1 MLFENRTISEHNMIT
16 VINDMAIATIAADL
30 RKWWNEEAA
39 DWDELVN
46 AHDVGDVLDTD
57 LWDDL
62 PEVDSKA
69 IARTSPV
76 FERHLGVALD
86 VKLIRRGGYGSIEEV
101 IIVWSPGWWKRPRFP
116 KENRR
121 NDRRHRKC
129 GSSRTR

>member
-1 MLFENRTISEHNMIT
+1 MIT

-101 IIVWSPGWWKRPRFP
+101 IIDLVPRMVEAP
-116 KENRR
+116 KVPQGEPQ
-121 NDRRHRKC
+121 K
-129 GSSRTR
+129 